1 MTLFSSKT
9 IQTFVAALPAPLP
22 ELCYR
27 AYGARLRPRPKAAR
41 YALALGF
48 VSLLF
53 LVVALLDQAILPT
66 IVTSSAPTPYRVLGV
81 TTASTH
87 SQITYAYT
95 QLTSDKRGSARGT
108 YKDAYTTLADPLQR
122 CVYHRDN
129 KIPDWYGVPQSCKGE
144 LAVDKLQAAK
154 RIIRDSKVVDDSF
167 DKIDAKIQILR
178 DRLQSFQLKN
188 KTNPAEPV
196 KPTIPEKAS
205 RTLSALWRR
214 TVNTPRGC
222 SQWLGSQ
229 VKRLS
234 FSPSVCLSWLRI
246 QTQVLL
252 HSTSRCV
259 AVVKQRLVSIPV
271 PASSALWAVFFS
283 ALCLVLVWVSLN
295 VYKNN
300 PGVHPMAIFSTS
312 TLLYLR
318 LVRRVQEVW
327 GVVSARPEEPAQSL
341 PEKSNSA
348 AVEDQPTA

>member
-9 IQTFVAALPAPLP
+9 VQTFIAALPAPLP

-27 AYGARLRPRPKAAR
+27 AYGAHLRPRSKATR
-41 YALALGF
+41 YALTLGF

-53 LVVALLDQAILPT
+53 FVVALLGQAIPPT
-66 IVTSSAPTPYRVLGV
+66 IASSSAPTPYRVLGV

-95 QLTSDKRGSARGT
+95 QLTSDKRGLAHGT
-108 YKDAYTTLADPLQR
+108 YKETYTTLTDPLQR

-129 KIPDWYGVPQSCKGE
+129 KIPDWYGIPQSCKGE
-144 LAVDKLQAAK
+144 LAVDKLQTAK
-154 RIIRDSKVVDDSF
+154 RIIRDSKVADDSF
-167 DKIDAKIQILR
+167 DKIDAKIQILK

-196 KPTIPEKAS
+196 KPTITEKAS
-205 RTLSALWRR
+205 RALSALWRR
-214 TVNTPRGC
+214 TVNTARGS

-229 VKRLS
+229 VQRLS
-234 FSPSVCLSWLRI
+234 FSPSVCLSWLKT
-246 QTQVLL
+246 QTQSLL
-252 HSTSRCV
+252 RSASHCI
-259 AVVKQRLVSIPV
+259 AAVKQRLVSIPV

-283 ALCLVLVWVSLN
+283 ALCLVLGWVSLN

-300 PGVHPMAIFSTS
+300 PWIHPMAIFSAS

-327 GVVSARPEEPAQSL
+327 GVVSAQPEKPAQFP
-341 PEKSNSA
+341 PENSNSET
-348 AVEDQPTA
+348 VQEQPNA